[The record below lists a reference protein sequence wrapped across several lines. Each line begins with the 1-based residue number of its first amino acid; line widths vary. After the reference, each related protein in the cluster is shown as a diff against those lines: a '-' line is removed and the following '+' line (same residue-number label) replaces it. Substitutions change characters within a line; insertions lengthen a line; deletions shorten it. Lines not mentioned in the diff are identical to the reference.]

1 VLRQTE
7 VVARTRHQLA
17 EDLATSIADVLKT
30 MAMKKEEARK
40 KVNRVH
46 GCVCMAL
53 WSPSEITLVDLPSMS
68 DFIKSSSP
76 IVTKRTPKKIKQ
88 NKRTMMLVL
97 K

>member
-1 VLRQTE
+1 MLRQTE

-46 GCVCMAL
+46 ACVCMAL
-53 WSPSEITLVDLPSMS
+53 WSPSEITPSG
-68 DFIKSSSP
+68 P
-76 IVTKRTPKKIKQ
+76 T
-88 NKRTMMLVL
+88 
-97 K
+97 